1 MIIIL
6 TPTKDT
12 YVTNL
17 QTELNDGSLANTGH
31 AATLDLFKLYNENKY
46 SKSWAAFEFSGTLAD
61 SKTFIITDSAGIT
74 KTFELPIIS
83 NG

>member
-46 SKSWAAFEFSGTLAD
+46 SKSWAAFRFTGVAQELQ
-61 SKTFIITDSAGIT
+61 KLLNLII
-74 KTFELPIIS
+74 IIILQQVM
-83 NG
+83 